1 MFKFNKNLFRPLM
14 GASFIVLLG
23 IANPVL
29 AGKAGQAEQIQL
41 LTEKKIFKLD
51 SYTTVGKQTI
61 KDVKIGYET
70 YGTLNKE
77 KSNAILV
84 AHFFSGTS
92 HAAGKYNIEDA
103 KPGYWDN
110 VIGSGKAIDTDEY
123 FVISSDTLVNLG
135 AHNPNVT
142 TTGPATIN
150 PATGKPYGLD
160 FPLVTIEDFVNVQK
174 QLIDS
179 MGITK
184 LHAVTGASMGSLQA
198 IVWAAKYPDMVPR
211 VMPVISP
218 GASGHPYLLSML
230 KRWGDVIKLD
240 QNWNAGN
247 YYGKKRPL
255 RGLDLALQS
264 VTLDAFQHP
273 WVKKYDTTWADEKIN
288 PAFDLKARYAVEKML
303 DDRGSSRA
311 IASDAN
317 HFLYLVKANQSY
329 DVRKDIANIKA
340 KFLFLPA
347 ENDLIFPPSQ
357 AKAFAEILKK
367 QGNEVDLQ
375 VLTGPLGHINGIVFV
390 PQAEEKIRKW
400 LQ

>member
-1 MFKFNKNLFRPLM
+1 MIKLNISLFHPLI
-14 GASFIVLLG
+14 GALFIALLAIG
-23 IANPVL
+23 NPVL
-29 AGKAGQAEQIQL
+29 AEKVAKTDQTQL

-51 SYTTVGKQTI
+51 SYTTVGNETI
-61 KDVKIGYET
+61 KGVEIGYET
-70 YGTLNKE
+70 YGTLNKD

-92 HAAGKYNIEDA
+92 HAAGKYSTEDA
-103 KPGYWDN
+103 KSGYWDN
-110 VIGSGKAIDTDEY
+110 VIGSGKPIDTDKY
-123 FVISSDTLVNLG
+123 YVISSDTLVNLG

-142 TTGPATIN
+142 TTGPATTN

-174 QLIDS
+174 ELIDS
-179 MGITK
+179 MGIAK
-184 LHAVTGASMGSLQA
+184 LHAVTGASMGSLQT

-211 VMPVISP
+211 AMPVISP

-230 KRWGDVIKLD
+230 KRWSDVIKLD

-247 YYGKKRPL
+247 YYGKDRPL

-273 WVKKYDTTWADEKIN
+273 WVAKYDTKWADEKIN
-288 PAFDLKARYAVEKML
+288 PAFNFKARYAVEKML

-329 DVRKDIANIKA
+329 DVRKDIPNIKA

-357 AKAFAEILKK
+357 AIAFAETLKK

-375 VLTGPLGHINGIVFV
+375 ILTGPLGHINGIVFV